1 MKIHTLPC
9 FDPFRCAASA
19 CRDSCCIGWEI
30 DIDPDTLSI
39 YRQVGGGFGERLQQN
54 IVTEPD
60 GTSHFRLTTGERC
73 PFLNED
79 NLCDIILR
87 LGEGALC
94 DICDQHPRFYNDYD
108 NLQETGLGLC
118 CEAAGQLFFSSDR
131 PLTIRAPATAEDAPD
146 EGSAESLP
154 LLLHLRGQLFSLLQ
168 DCSLPLQARFT
179 GLLLYAQAAQGAWDG
194 QDLDAL
200 CEAEL
205 MLANLLPF
213 YDAPGEEGE
222 PSDLPAEL
230 LRFFGTLESING
242 EWGALLRSAV
252 DCLSLPDR
260 AALEGRFRADMAGRA
275 WEYEHLAFYF
285 LYRYFLHAVDDGD
298 FLSRVCLALLSVL
311 TVGQLDFARWRENGE
326 RFTLEDRIAVA
337 RIFSKEL
344 EYSEENM
351 AAFLAE
357 IRDFE
362 LFSPERLLEALSG
375 GTL

>member
-9 FDPFRCAASA
+9 FDGFRCAASA
-19 CRDSCCIGWEI
+19 CGDSCCVGWEI
-30 DIDPDTLSI
+30 DVDADTLDL
-39 YRQVGGGFGERLQQN
+39 YRQVGGSFGKRLAQN

-60 GTSHFRLTTGERC
+60 GTSHFRLTAGERC
-73 PFLNED
+73 PFLNEE
-79 NLCDIILR
+79 NLCDIILH

-108 NLQETGLGLC
+108 NLQETGFGLC
-118 CEAAGQLFFSSDR
+118 CEAAGRLLFSSDR
-131 PLTIRAPATAEDAPD
+131 PLTIRTTETEEEASD
-146 EGSAESLP
+146 EASAETLP
-154 LLLHLRGQLFSLLQ
+154 LLLHLREQLFGLLQ
-168 DCSLPLQARFT
+168 DRGAPLQTRFT
-179 GLLLYAQAAQGAWDG
+179 SMLLYAQTAQDAWDG

-200 CEAEL
+200 CDAEE
-205 MLANLLPF
+205 LAADLLPF
-213 YDAPGEEGE
+213 GEAAWGEGE

-242 EWGALLRSAV
+242 EWDALLRAAV
-252 DCLSLPDR
+252 DCLALPDR
-260 AALEGRFRADMAGRA
+260 PALEARFRADMAGREY
-275 WEYEHLAFYF
+275 EYEHLAFYF

-311 TVGQLDFARWRENGE
+311 AVRRLDFACWHQNGE

-357 IRDFE
+357 LRDSDQ
-362 LFSPERLLEALSG
+362 FSPDGLLEALSDG
-375 GTL
+375 PL

>member
-9 FDPFRCAASA
+9 FDGFRCAASA

-30 DIDPDTLSI
+30 DVDADTLSL
-39 YRQVGGGFGERLQQN
+39 YRQVGGSFGERLEQS

-60 GTSHFRLTTGERC
+60 GTSHFRLTAGERC
-73 PFLNED
+73 PFLNEE

-108 NLQETGLGLC
+108 NLQETGFGLC
-118 CEAAGQLFFSSDR
+118 CEAAGRLLFSSDR
-131 PLTIRAPATAEDAPD
+131 SLTIRTTETEEEAPD
-146 EGSAESLP
+146 EASAETLP
-154 LLLHLRGQLFSLLQ
+154 LLLHLREQLFELLQ
-168 DCSLPLQARFT
+168 NRTLPLQTRFISM
-179 GLLLYAQAAQGAWDG
+179 LLYAKAAQEGWDG
-194 QDLDAL
+194 QDMDAL
-200 CEAEL
+200 CDAEE
-205 MLANLLPF
+205 LAVDLLPS
-213 YDAPGEEGE
+213 GEAAWGEGA
-222 PSDLPAEL
+222 PSDLLAGL

-242 EWGALLRSAV
+242 EWDTLFQAAV
-252 DCLSLPDR
+252 DCLALPDR
-260 AALEGRFRADMAGRA
+260 PALEGRFRADMAGRGY
-275 WEYEHLAFYF
+275 EYEHLTFYF

-311 TVGQLDFARWRENGE
+311 TVRRLDFARWHQNGG

-357 IRDFE
+357 IRDSDQ
-362 LFSPERLLEALSG
+362 FSPVALLEALSG
-375 GTL
+375 GPL